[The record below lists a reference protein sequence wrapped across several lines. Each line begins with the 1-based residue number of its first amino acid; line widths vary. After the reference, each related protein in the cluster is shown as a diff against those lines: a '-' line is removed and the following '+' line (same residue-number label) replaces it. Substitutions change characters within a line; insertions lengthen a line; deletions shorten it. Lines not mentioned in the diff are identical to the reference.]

1 MSFDKPIDGDKWFT
15 EVREQYVAEQR
26 AQFEEHYGVEAV
38 DSVVHMV
45 ALFGDLIY
53 IDRDGNVPL
62 LHAGLHRM
70 AELVNQM
77 LPALETGSR
86 TTRGFDHRDL
96 QGCMDPIPNSVQ
108 DTFVAVVGTA
118 LLNSKGGP
126 FDSTMHIDSTI
137 DKLAETFRI
146 EGRELRG

>member
-1 MSFDKPIDGDKWFT
+1 VSFDKPIDGDKWFT
-15 EVREQYVAEQR
+15 EVRDEYVAEQR
-26 AQFEEHYGVEAV
+26 ERLEEHYGEEAV

-77 LPALETGSR
+77 LPSLEAGAR

-96 QGCMDPIPNSVQ
+96 GGCMDPIPPSVQ

-126 FDSTMHIDSTI
+126 FDSIMHIDSTI
-137 DKLAETFRI
+137 DKLAESFRA
-146 EGRELRG
+146 EGRELQ

>member
-26 AQFEEHYGVEAV
+26 AQLEETYGVEAV
-38 DSVVHMV
+38 DSVIHMV

-53 IDRDGNVPL
+53 IDREGNVPL
-62 LHAGLHRM
+62 LYAGLHRM
-70 AELVNQM
+70 AELVNRM
-77 LPALETGSR
+77 LPSLAAGAR

-96 QGCMDPIPNSVQ
+96 KGCMDPIPAGVQ
-108 DTFVAVVGTA
+108 DTFVAIVGTA

-126 FDSTMHIDSTI
+126 FDSVRSIEDTI
-137 DKLAETFRI
+137 DNLADHFKA
-146 EGRELRG
+146 EGRELR

>member
-1 MSFDKPIDGDKWFT
+1 MSFDKPLSGDKWFT
-15 EVREQYVAEQR
+15 EVRETYVAEQR
-26 AQFEEHYGVEAV
+26 AQLEEDYGVEAV

-53 IDRDGNVPL
+53 IDREQNVPL
-62 LHAGLHRM
+62 IKAGMHRM

-77 LPALETGSR
+77 LPSLQAGAR

-96 QGCMDPIPNSVQ
+96 NGCMEPIPAGVQ
-108 DTFVAVVGTA
+108 DTFVAIVGTA

-126 FDSTMHIDSTI
+126 FDSARNIEGTI
-137 DKLAETFRI
+137 DKLADHFKA
-146 EGRELRG
+146 EGRELR